1 MIEQTVAKLNRYFE
15 DRIAA
20 CWRRQMEL
28 LAYDRADEARFE
40 RISANVY
47 SLFQTLLAVAVELH
61 RDDEKT
67 ARRYFVQMIEAFPS
81 DWAASY
87 ELARQRDDLIMQLI
101 EKTRLDTVDE
111 IKEYFAIVWE
121 EAE

>member
-1 MIEQTVAKLNRYFE
+1 MIEQTVAELNRYFE

-28 LAYDRADEARFE
+28 LAYGRADEARFE
-40 RISANVY
+40 RISANIY
-47 SLFQTLLAVAVELH
+47 SLFQTLLSVAVELH
-61 RDDEKT
+61 RDDEKA

-101 EKTRLDTVDE
+101 EKTKLDTVDE

>member
-1 MIEQTVAKLNRYFE
+1 MIEQTVAELNRYFE

-28 LAYDRADEARFE
+28 LAYGRADEARFE
-40 RISANVY
+40 RISANIY

-61 RDDEKT
+61 RDDEKA

-101 EKTRLDTVDE
+101 EKTKLDTVDE